1 MSSGSDSDDDM
12 GKGIELAY
20 HQHSSLAGGLFD
32 DTGEEE
38 GHSIEGQSSSSGVHD
53 VDIAP
58 ISQPVVQAASL
69 SLHPRPE
76 GGDSDD
82 EPPLED
88 LIDLGCIL
96 TDFQT

>member
-1 MSSGSDSDDDM
+1 M

-20 HQHSSLAGGLFD
+20 LQRSSLAGGLFD
-32 DTGEEE
+32 DAGEEE
-38 GHSIEGQSSSSGVHD
+38 GHGIEGRSSSNGVHD

-69 SLHPRPE
+69 SLHPLPE

-82 EPPLED
+82 EPPLEEF
-88 LIDLGCIL
+88 IELGCIL
-96 TDFQT
+96 ADFQI